1 WRAWISVTITASR
14 MPTFASHPLARI
26 SQKTLKAL
34 AKRLLKEHGVQPA
47 SIDAMTL
54 DEVIWWLT
62 D

>member
-1 WRAWISVTITASR
+1 